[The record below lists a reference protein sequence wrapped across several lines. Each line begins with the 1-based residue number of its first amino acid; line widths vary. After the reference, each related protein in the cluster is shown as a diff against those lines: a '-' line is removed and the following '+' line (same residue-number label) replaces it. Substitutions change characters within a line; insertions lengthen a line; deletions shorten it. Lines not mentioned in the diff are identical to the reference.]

1 MRHPDRSNRINAD
14 VTDNP
19 QLPIDP
25 YTSSYWESA
34 TSKSSLQAS
43 TNPQGTLMEPP
54 RIPLKLINRQNAKL
68 SSPSKDA
75 KKDSTGKMKPPKGPK
90 RFLPPEVMNEFK
102 NAVQGNYMTK
112 IGILEILKKQY
123 GTFAPSRSWH
133 LSDLQLGSPHSQR
146 MR

>member
-1 MRHPDRSNRINAD
+1 MRRLDRSYRINAD

-43 TNPQGTLMEPP
+43 PNPQGTLMEPP
-54 RIPLKLINRQNAKL
+54 RIPLKPINRQNAKL

-75 KKDSTGKMKPPKGPK
+75 KTDSSRKMKHPKVPK
-90 RFLPPEVMNEFK
+90 RLLPSELMNEFK
-102 NAVQGNYMTK
+102 NAVQGNDMTK

-123 GTFAPSRSWH
+123 GAFAPSHSWH
-133 LSDLQLGSPHSQR
+133 PTDLQLGSPHSQR